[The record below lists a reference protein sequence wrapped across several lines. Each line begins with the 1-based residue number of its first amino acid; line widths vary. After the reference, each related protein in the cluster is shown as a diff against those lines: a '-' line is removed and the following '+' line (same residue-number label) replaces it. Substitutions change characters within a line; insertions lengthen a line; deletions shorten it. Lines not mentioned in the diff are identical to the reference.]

1 MSKRKELVDLLSS
14 MSDDEVEAFENLLK
28 KAIKPNGKKRRRG
41 RGRRRKKE
49 YEPPQKEEDTFLDG
63 IKLSASEKAELKE
76 AQQSDKEMGVYR
88 PKQKM
93 PSRTRNPKV
102 EATCRVCGK
111 TQSVSPLVIP
121 PERDR
126 FKCNGCSYKS
136 G

>member
-14 MSDDEVEAFENLLK
+14 MSDDEVEELENLLK

-93 PSRTRNPKV
+93 PCRTRNPKV

-126 FKCNGCSYKS
+126 FKCNDCSYKS